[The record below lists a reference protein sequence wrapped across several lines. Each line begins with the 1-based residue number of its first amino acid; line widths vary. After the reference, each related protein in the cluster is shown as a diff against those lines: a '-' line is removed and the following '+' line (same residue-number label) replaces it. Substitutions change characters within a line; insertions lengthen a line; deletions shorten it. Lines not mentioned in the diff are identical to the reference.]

1 MLAYILINTET
12 GFTLQVL
19 TAIKNLKKVRE
30 ASAVYG
36 VYDSMVEV
44 EAESLNN
51 LKDTVTSKIRRVNQ
65 VRSKLTMIVMDE
77 LQSFSNDTPVL

>member
-1 MLAYILINTET
+1 MLAYIFINTET

-19 TAIKNLKKVRE
+19 TATKNLKKVRE
-30 ASAVYG
+30 VSAVYG
-36 VYDSMVEV
+36 VYDIVVKV

-65 VRSKLTMIVMDE
+65 VRSTFTMIVMDE
-77 LQSFSNDTPVL
+77 P

>member
-36 VYDSMVEV
+36 VYDIMVEV

-51 LKDTVTSKIRRVNQ
+51 LKDTVTSKIRRLNQ
-65 VRSKLTMIVMDE
+65 VRSMLTMIVMDE
-77 LQSFSNDTPVL
+77 P